1 MVHQNKQIRRA
12 CKSCGSFKCAAAVD
26 VPSFDSCLSSMK
38 YSGPAD
44 LKDFIRQTEQCI
56 VLCQIIEICAGIR
69 IEGVG
74 KLSILVTLHVANKA
88 GGL

>member
-1 MVHQNKQIRRA
+1 MVLVTFI
-12 CKSCGSFKCAAAVD
+12 
-26 VPSFDSCLSSMK
+26 FDSCLSIMK
-38 YSGPAD
+38 YSGSAD

-56 VLCQIIEICAGIR
+56 VLYQIIEICASIR